1 MKKIIPSDATSLLA
15 ALLFSALVC
24 FASSAEA
31 GLLNVPTTRDYLLVG
46 RGDSGTAVGVQI
58 GSSNT
63 LGRMFNVPS
72 GSNPDVNDN
81 PPWPLP
87 SNGTPPQGN
96 VTTNDGNV
104 AVTNSGG
111 VYNFQDIDV
120 YADIGISCEND
131 ATGRCRDGWSNS
143 TLSGGGSFNDDPNGM
158 AAIESELDAAHSTI
172 SGYTATGGWSV
183 SGDGIKNG
191 ANEWD
196 ITGGLVDTNTTI
208 TLGPGENVIIID
220 TNGNDFSLNNAGLV
234 IGGPAGSSV
243 TFLLKDQS
251 QNFLFTNASVTLSND
266 PNSELGD
273 NAVLFAMLD
282 GGNGTNFN
290 FSKFIG
296 NGVAYWDLSEDGGS
310 IVMNNVQACGQWVG
324 DHLNFNDVQLTRC
337 AHGVPEPASMALLAS
352 TSLFL
357 VCRRRT

>member
-1 MKKIIPSDATSLLA
+1 
-15 ALLFSALVC
+15 
-24 FASSAEA
+24 
-31 GLLNVPTTRDYLLVG
+31 
-46 RGDSGTAVGVQI
+46 
-58 GSSNT
+58 
-63 LGRMFNVPS
+63 
-72 GSNPDVNDN
+72 
-81 PPWPLP
+81 
-87 SNGTPPQGN
+87 
-96 VTTNDGNV
+96 
-104 AVTNSGG
+104 
-111 VYNFQDIDV
+111 
-120 YADIGISCEND
+120 
-131 ATGRCRDGWSNS
+131 
-143 TLSGGGSFNDDPNGM
+143 M

-183 SGDGIKNG
+183 SGDGTKNG
-191 ANEWD
+191 SNEWD

-243 TFLLKDQS
+243 TFILKDQT

-337 AHGVPEPASMALLAS
+337 AHGVPEPASLALLAS
-352 TSLFL
+352 ASLFL
-357 VCRRRT
+357 FCRRRT